1 MDVTT
6 LKVGT
11 VGEILV
17 LDVNITLEGGE
28 TTFIDV
34 LKPDLTIVSWP
45 ATPVAGTTNINYEL
59 VEGDL
64 DQVGNY
70 YVTPLIDGVLGET
83 ARIRVI
89 ERFD

>member
-34 LKPDLTIVSWP
+34 LKPDLTIISWP
-45 ATPVAGTTNINYEL
+45 ATPVTGTTNINYEL
-59 VEGDL
+59 AEGDL